1 MRAAPLRRRLAAL
14 CFGRRGSKVT
24 RPETRSSRV
33 IIWETRRRGSDAG
46 AGDRGRRRRPSRRTA
61 AAAEAAAEAA
71 AATARQTA
79 AAATARRSDIIRR
92 GFAREQGLGSRWVQR
107 AQTPTEPRRIPWSGE
122 YNDRRSLTE
131 TTTARLR
138 AVLAAARGGALV
150 WVCTRLFAGK
160 STSRS
165 AAPYCTSQGRNRTRA
180 TSLRAPLTW
189 PSYIRNQS
197 KTVTGRRTHA
207 KDAHNHAI

>member
-24 RPETRSSRV
+24 RPDTRSTRV

-79 AAATARRSDIIRR
+79 AAATARWSDIIRR
-92 GFAREQGLGSRWVQR
+92 GFARQGLGSRWVQR

-138 AVLAAARGGALV
+138 AVLAAARGGAPL
-150 WVCTRLFAGK
+150 WVELYALQLL
-160 STSRS
+160 
-165 AAPYCTSQGRNRTRA
+165 A
-180 TSLRAPLTW
+180 RAPHSALL
-189 PSYIRNQS
+189 SS
-197 KTVTGRRTHA
+197 ARREKHVPPRRLKLIARASQTYREERCC
-207 KDAHNHAI
+207 KILS

>member
-1 MRAAPLRRRLAAL
+1 MYGGSSVRAAPLRRRLAAL
-14 CFGRRGSKVT
+14 CVGRRGSKVT
-24 RPETRSSRV
+24 RPDTRSTRV

-138 AVLAAARGGALV
+138 AVLAAARGGAPL
-150 WVCTRLFAGK
+150 WVRTAAAGTR
-160 STSRS
+160 
-165 AAPYCTSQGRNRTRA
+165 
-180 TSLRAPLTW
+180 TSLRPAIQRPK
-189 PSYIRNQS
+189 R
-197 KTVTGRRTHA
+197 KTSRRGVS
-207 KDAHNHAI
+207 NL